1 MTRKSHRSHDPF
13 GVPFLVYD
21 ENRFA
26 HAAINELIE
35 TTAHRGRVVVLHGP
49 AGVGKSHLT
58 HLLIR
63 ELSRRG
69 AFTPL
74 KFTPSEIRIEA
85 TESLPEIPWP
95 SAVPQRTAQQR
106 RRVLVCEDLQ
116 LAARLDGVQQAI
128 VAWMDECQAGGIDVV
143 VTMNRTPGDI
153 AGLSARLRNRL
164 RSGTCAGLP
173 LPDTVARDA
182 LLKHFCIHSQ
192 LPLPPHV
199 TKLLAR
205 KLTLSPRELQGAL
218 LRFDD
223 FARQLGKPLDAQTA
237 MAFLKTEVLPTALT
251 IDAITRTVA
260 REFGIKLGDI
270 RSDARDSTLKTARQC
285 AMFLTRELTG
295 GQFAKIGE
303 YFANRSHSTVM
314 HACER
319 IATLLHE
326 DAALR
331 QRLAAVKQSLGVR

>member
-1 MTRKSHRSHDPF
+1 MTRNSHRPRDPF

-21 ENRFA
+21 QNRFA

-35 TTAHRGRVVVLHGP
+35 TTAQRGRVVVLHGP

-63 ELSRRG
+63 ELGRRG
-69 AFTPL
+69 AVVPF
-74 KFTPSEIRIEA
+74 KFTPSDIRIEA
-85 TESLPEIPWP
+85 MDSLPDIPWP
-95 SAVPQRTAQQR
+95 SALPKRTSQPL

-128 VAWMDECQAGGIDVV
+128 VAWMDECQASGIDMV

-164 RSGTCAGLP
+164 RGGTCAGLP
-173 LPDTVARDA
+173 QPDTAAREA
-182 LLKHFCIHSQ
+182 LLKHLCIHSQ

-199 TKLLAR
+199 NKLLAR
-205 KLTLSPRELQGAL
+205 KLTLSPRELQGVL
-218 LRFDD
+218 FRFDD
-223 FARQLGKPLDAQTA
+223 FARQHGKPLDAQTA
-237 MAFLKTEVLPTALT
+237 LAFLKTEILPTALT
-251 IDAITRTVA
+251 IDTIARTVA
-260 REFGIKLGDI
+260 REFGVKLSDI

-319 IATLLHE
+319 IAILLPD

-331 QRLAAVKQSLGVR
+331 QHLAAVKHSLGVR